1 MLFSIRRCWDG
12 NSLPASPLFF
22 PRLQLL
28 EIEKVVQTEASRKR
42 LRVLSHLP
50 LNGEYLLLE
59 VDLEGVLPAEAMA
72 PFAEELAQRQRKRA
86 QRAKR
91 EAQQLRREAAAA
103 VSAKAAAGSGLSA
116 AALRAMPLP
125 GAPLAPE
132 DLFEEEAVEEGG
144 PESPPAPHDGV
155 SFARIAALGFAA
167 TGPSLSEAAGG
178 DQAPPAAA
186 YPSLGASQPRPAL
199 GAWGKP
205 VTTAQAR
212 SSAAPVPPQPDPSKK
227 GNKKGTL
234 LFSTSNRR
242 Y

>member
-1 MLFSIRRCWDG
+1 M
-12 NSLPASPLFF
+12 
-22 PRLQLL
+22 
-28 EIEKVVQTEASRKR
+28 VQTEAARKR
-42 LRVLSHLP
+42 LKVLSHLP
-50 LNGEYLLLE
+50 LNGEFMLLE
-59 VDLEGVLPAEAMA
+59 VDLEGILPPEAMA
-72 PFAEELAQRQRKRA
+72 PFTEELAQRQRKRA

-103 VSAKAAAGSGLSA
+103 LAAKAAAETGLSA
-116 AALRAMPLP
+116 AELRAMPRP

-144 PESPPAPHDGV
+144 AESAPAPQDGV

-186 YPSLGASQPRPAL
+186 YPSLGASQPRAAQ
-199 GAWGKP
+199 GAWGRP
-205 VTTAQAR
+205 AATTVEAR
-212 SSAAPVPPQPDPSKK
+212 SAAPPLPQPDASKLKK
-227 GNKKGTL
+227 GSKKGTL